1 MLGADLERETAAR
14 KERDQSASV
23 PFPQDDLCQPRVQ
36 PRERV
41 ALLAQVI
48 VSVVDRAHARV
59 GVMKIAAKR
68 LPITTEQDRSPPTS
82 IRTKSRLLA
91 DIVAS

>member
-1 MLGADLERETAAR
+1 ML
-14 KERDQSASV
+14 V
-23 PFPQDDLCQPRVQ
+23 PFSRDDIRQPRVQ

-48 VSVVDRAHARV
+48 VSVVNCAHARV

-68 LPITTEQDRSPPTS
+68 LPITTEQDRSPS
-82 IRTKSRLLA
+82 ISILIKPPFLA
-91 DIVAS
+91 GFVVS